1 MLHATGRRDEA
12 LPFGSLT
19 TTTTTGDNK
28 MTQETNFQ
36 KLEQEEQSRR
46 EWAEFNARRNNETRL
61 EFVARVATMM
71 LRGTDETIE
80 AGDEFFLAQDVANE
94 LEALVFELNQTNQT
108 R

>member
-1 MLHATGRRDEA
+1 MTHE
-12 LPFGSLT
+12 T
-19 TTTTTGDNK
+19 TFD
-28 MTQETNFQ
+28 QQ
-36 KLEQEEQSRR
+36 EQEMQSRR
-46 EWAEFNARRNNETRL
+46 DWAEFNARRENETRL
-61 EFVARVATMM
+61 EFVARVAAMM